1 MEKLRVG
8 IDVGSTTAKMAVLDG
23 DGKIRYS
30 DYRRHNADVVET
42 LKDMFRTGREK
53 LGNSGASIAITGS
66 AGIGVSERFD
76 IPFIQEVVAA
86 AEAVRRQYPGVK
98 TLVDVGGEDSKMI
111 FFDDR
116 MRPDI
121 RMNGNCAGGTGA
133 FIDQMA
139 TLLNVP
145 IGDLDNMAA
154 ESENIYP
161 MASRCGV
168 FAKTDVQNFLARDIS
183 KNDIAA
189 SVFHAVAVQTLSTL
203 SRGYDPVPKVMF
215 CGGPFTFLPGL
226 RRSFMEAMELG
237 DGDVIEPERAELI
250 PAIGAALAEDF
261 KKFETDLDSFIK
273 VLESGGG
280 EAHYISKRLDPLFS
294 SEEDFSGWER
304 TRMIPV
310 GKTASLK
317 DLDGRDCYIGIDS
330 GSTTTKVVLI
340 DGSGNIAYR
349 YYSNNNGD
357 PIGAVK
363 LGLDGLLRRIEEA
376 GIEVN
381 IRRTAVTGYG
391 EDLIKTAYVIDE
403 GIVETLA
410 HFRAAKEFRENVS
423 FILDIGGQDMKAIYI
438 RNGVINNIEINEACS
453 SGCGSFIETF
463 ARTLGHEVSDFA
475 RMACSSTGP
484 SDLGTRCTVFMN
496 SKVKQSLREGASIE
510 DISAG
515 LAYSVIKNCLYK
527 VLKIKDTN
535 VLGDNVV
542 VQGGTFRN
550 PAVHRAFEKIL
561 GRVVICSDSPELM
574 GAYGAALYAMDD
586 TGATGAV
593 SSTFLGLRNTARAK
607 DYQRTLLRCQGCE
620 NNCAITQMKF
630 STGDIFYTGNK
641 CERIFTNRGK
651 ETRKGFNGPEYKM
664 NLLFQRDLEVEGD
677 PLLTIGIPRV
687 LNVYE
692 NFPFW
697 ATLLKGCR
705 IQIELSPT
713 STSSVHEKGSKTIM
727 SENICFPAK
736 LTNGHILELI
746 ERKID
751 RIFYPMVVYE
761 EKEYHQAL
769 NTFNCPIVSGYPDV
783 IESAISPFNKHGV
796 KFDAPT
802 FNFDDK
808 KLLKDACWAYLKQFG
823 VGRRDFNRSFEMAV
837 SEQRKFK
844 EDLREKTA
852 EVLEKS
858 IENDNLVVLLLSR
871 PYHVDP
877 LINHKIPEMIAN
889 LGADVI
895 TEDSIPHRGDEHL
908 KDIQVLTQWEYPN
921 RIYNAVKWAREMDNV
936 EVVQLNSFGCGPDAM
951 VCDEART
958 VLLEVGK
965 DYTLI
970 RIDEVSSPGSVKLRL
985 RSMLESMEQRGFG
998 VRSEPIPRVTT
1009 PPFLDKDRKKK
1020 IIAPFFSQFHSPL
1033 IEGLFSGYG
1042 FDVEIL
1048 PPADRESVNVGLKYT
1063 NNEICYPAIVVIGDI
1078 IKALQTGEYDL
1089 ERTVAGITQTGGQC
1103 RASSYL
1109 SLLKKA
1115 LVSAGFE
1122 NIPVVTV
1129 SLSNQPL
1136 NYQPGAKFNKRKLL
1150 QMGVLGIL
1158 FADSMMQM
1166 YNSTAFREVNKGDS
1180 QRIVDRYMEEI
1191 VEIMR
1196 RDQKSQVLPTL
1207 ERAVEE
1213 FNRVEVKDGKFP
1225 VVGFVGEIYVKY
1237 NPFGNLNLVDWMID
1251 HGIEVV
1257 VPPIWDFFAQEYL
1270 NHRFKVDRF
1279 IDRRDMKWY
1288 LSYPMEWY
1296 VKRLMGKFE
1305 KVREKHRFH
1314 RKAHDPKFMS
1324 DRAKPIV
1331 TLVDQFG
1338 EGWLISAEISS
1349 FAHDGIN
1356 NVLCVQPFGCIANH
1370 IIGKGVE
1377 KKIRDMHPDMNIL
1390 YLDMDAGSSEVN
1402 LLNRL
1407 NFLIKSAREDAGLS

>member
-8 IDVGSTTAKMAVLDG
+8 IDVGSTTAKMAVIDVN
-23 DGKIRYS
+23 GKIRYS
-30 DYRRHNADVVET
+30 DYKRHNADVVQT
-42 LKDMFRTGREK
+42 LKEMFQKGK
-53 LGNSGASIAITGS
+53 GVLGNAEVSVSITGS
-66 AGIGVSERFD
+66 AGIGVSERFE
-76 IPFIQEVVAA
+76 IPFIQEVVAS
-86 AEAVRRQYPGVK
+86 AEAVRRQYPGVR

-145 IGDLDNMAA
+145 IGDLDGMAEKA
-154 ESENIYP
+154 GNTYP

-183 KNDIAA
+183 KEDIAV

-203 SRGYDPVPKVMF
+203 SRGYDPVPGVMF
-215 CGGPFTFLPGL
+215 CGGPFTFLPML
-226 RRSFMEAMELG
+226 KRSFMEAMEL
-237 DGDVIEPERAELI
+237 DDSDVVQPERGELI
-250 PAIGAALAEDF
+250 PAIGAALADDF
-261 KKFETDLDSFIK
+261 SKLESDIDSFIK
-273 VLESGGG
+273 ILESGGG
-280 EAHYISKRLDPLFS
+280 EAHYISKRLDPLFD
-294 SEEDFSGWER
+294 SEEEFAEWDK

-310 GKTASLK
+310 GKTASLS
-317 DLDGRDCYIGIDS
+317 DLDGIDCYIGIDS
-330 GSTTTKVVLI
+330 GSTTTKVVLV
-340 DGSGNIAYR
+340 DDSGNLAYR

-363 LGLDGLLRRIEEA
+363 LGLDGLREKIDEA
-376 GIEVN
+376 GINV
-381 IRRTAVTGYG
+381 IVRRTAVTGYG
-391 EDLIKTAYVIDE
+391 EDLIKAAFAVDE

-463 ARTLGHEVSDFA
+463 SRTLGHEVSDFA
-475 RMACSSTGP
+475 RMACGAGGP

-496 SKVKQSLREGASIE
+496 SKVKQSLREGATID

-527 VLKIKDTN
+527 VLKIKDTK
-535 VLGDNVV
+535 VLGKNVV

-561 GRVVICSDSPELM
+561 ERKVICSDSPELM

-586 TGATGAV
+586 AIASGLE
-593 SSTFLGLRNTARAK
+593 SSSFIGLRNTSRAK
-607 DYQRTLLRCQGCE
+607 DYDKKLIRCQGCE
-620 NNCAITQMKF
+620 NNCVVTQMKF

-641 CERIFTNRGK
+641 CERIFTNRGRD
-651 ETRKGFNGPEYKM
+651 TRKGFNGPEYKM
-664 NLLFQRDLEVEGD
+664 NQLFGRDLEIDGD

-687 LNVYE
+687 LNIYE

-705 IQIELSPT
+705 IKIELSPI
-713 STSSVHEKGSKTIM
+713 STNSIHEKGSKTIM

-746 ERKID
+746 DGSVD
-751 RIFYPMVVYE
+751 RIFYPMVIYE
-761 EKEYHQAL
+761 EEEYKHAL
-769 NTFNCPIVSGYPDV
+769 NTFNCPIISGYPDV
-783 IESAISPFNKHGV
+783 IKSAISPEGRYGI
-796 KFDAPT
+796 KFDTPT
-802 FNFDDK
+802 FNFNDK
-808 KLLKDACWAYLKQFG
+808 KLLRDACWAYLKELG
-823 VGRRDFNRSFEMAV
+823 VNRVDFDRSFGMAV
-837 SEQRKFK
+837 AEQKKFK
-844 EDLREKTA
+844 DDLRKRTA
-852 EVLEKS
+852 EILKES
-858 IENDNLVVLLLSR
+858 EEQGNLVVLLLTR
-871 PYHVDP
+871 PYHIDP

-889 LGADVI
+889 MGADVI

-908 KDIQVLTQWEYPN
+908 KDIQVLTQWEYAN
-921 RIYNAVKWAREMDNV
+921 RIYNAVKWAKGMDNV

-958 VLLEVGK
+958 VLAEAGK

-998 VRSEPIPRVTT
+998 ERSEPIARVTP
-1009 PPFLDKDRKKK
+1009 PPFLVKDRKKK
-1020 IIAPFFSQFHSPL
+1020 IIAPFFSQFYSPL
-1033 IEGLFSGYG
+1033 VEGLFSNHGYE
-1042 FDVEIL
+1042 VETL

-1078 IKALQTGEYDL
+1078 IKALQTGKYDL
-1089 ERTVAGITQTGGQC
+1089 ENTVAGITQTGGQC

-1109 SLLKKA
+1109 SLLRKA

-1122 NIPVVTV
+1122 NIPIVTV

-1150 QMGVLGIL
+1150 HMGVLGIL
-1158 FADSMMQM
+1158 FADSIMQM
-1166 YNSTAFREVNKGDS
+1166 YNSTAFREVNRGDS
-1180 QRIVDRYMEEI
+1180 QRLVDRHMDEM
-1191 VEIMR
+1191 VEIMKKDR
-1196 RDQKSQVLPTL
+1196 KSRIIPTL
-1207 ERAVEE
+1207 DRAVEE
-1213 FNRVEVKDGKFP
+1213 FNKVEVKDGKFP

-1270 NHRFKVDRF
+1270 NHRFKVENF
-1279 IDRRDMKWY
+1279 IQRKDLKWY
-1288 LSYPMEWY
+1288 LSYPIEWY
-1296 VKRLMGKFE
+1296 AKRLVGKFE
-1305 KVREKHRFH
+1305 KVRQKYRFY
-1314 RKAHDPKFMS
+1314 RKTHDPKFLS
-1324 DRAKPIV
+1324 DRAKSIV
-1331 TLVDQFG
+1331 TLVDQYG

-1349 FAHDGIN
+1349 FGKEGIN

-1370 IIGKGVE
+1370 VIGKGVE

-1407 NFLIKSAREDAGLS
+1407 NFLIKSAKEDVGPS